1 MCFKTRILDSL
12 SRGLKALK
20 KLEPRFFS
28 ELTVSVSLE
37 RYPSRDSI
45 YCIAKVQNLFDFY
58 DRKLLRRSILTV
70 GCGKSYIRLKFLSPE
85 YKMGK

>member
-1 MCFKTRILDSL
+1 MNLDS
-12 SRGLKALK
+12 
-20 KLEPRFFS
+20 FS

>member
-1 MCFKTRILDSL
+1 MNLDS
-12 SRGLKALK
+12 
-20 KLEPRFFS
+20 FS

-58 DRKLLRRSILTV
+58 DRKLLRRSIHVLTV
-70 GCGKSYIRLKFLSPE
+70 GCRKSYIRLKFLSPE